1 MARKTLLTPELIV
14 EVCDTIR
21 QGAYDYIAAE
31 RVGISQATFYGWLV
45 DAAKADADPLKV
57 EFLESVTRA
66 KAEARANA
74 EVAVMKEKPELWL
87 LKGPG
92 KHKPDREGWSNENVL
107 TLQQGTGPIKLT
119 WGDDDGSTTSE
130 IAQIA
135 TSDQE

>member
-1 MARKTLLTPELIV
+1 MARKTLLTPELITNIC
-14 EVCDTIR
+14 ETIS

-31 RVGISQATFYGWLV
+31 SVGISQATFYAWLA
-45 DAAKADADPLKV
+45 DAAHPDADPLKV
-57 EFLESVTRA
+57 EFLESVTQA
-66 KAEARANA
+66 KAQARASA
-74 EVAVMKEKPELWL
+74 ELAVMRDKPEIWL

-92 KHKPDREGWSNENVL
+92 KHKPDRAGWSNENVL

-135 TSDQE
+135 TSNQE